1 MPLITLQNV
10 DFSVGGPLLLEKA
23 ELSIEPGERIA
34 LIGRNGAGKST
45 LLKLLAGLRK
55 PASGSVQLLGEP
67 LAQLPRRRVAQA
79 LALVEQ
85 QADTLDAISVFD
97 AVALGRTPWLSA
109 LAPFSRQDC
118 AIVEQALADL
128 DALHLRTRLWGSLSG
143 GERQRVHIARALA
156 QRPQVL
162 LLDEPT
168 NHLDI
173 QHQLSLLQQ
182 VQALPVTTLV
192 ALHDLNQALTCDR
205 LAVLDKGCLVALGK
219 PLDVLT
225 PERLLSTFGVH
236 AQAVSHVHQALIL
249 PRLLLMMIGSPLLR
263 WHNDPVQCQPL
274 LIFFLLPSAP
284 TSVNSNS

>member
-1 MPLITLQNV
+1 MTVMNTAQLAPLSCRGLGLQLSGNTV
-10 DFSVGGPLLLEKA
+10 LCNI
-23 ELSIEPGERIA
+23 ELSVVAGETLGIV
-34 LIGRNGAGKST
+34 GPNGSGKSS
-45 LLKLLAGLRK
+45 LLKLLAGLRQ
-55 PASGSVQLLGEP
+55 PGTGSVQLLGEP
-67 LAQLPRRRVAQA
+67 LARLPRRRVAQA

-109 LAPFSRQDC
+109 LAPFSREDR

-128 DALHLRTRLWGSLSG
+128 DATHLRERAWSSLSG

-205 LAVLDKGCLVALGK
+205 VAVLDKGHLVALGK
-219 PLDVLT
+219 PLEVLT
-225 PERLLSTFGVH
+225 PERLLNTFGVH
-236 AQAVSHVHQALIL
+236 AHYLTDPFDGARIL
-249 PRLLLMMIGSPLLR
+249 RFR
-263 WHNDPVQCQPL
+263 
-274 LIFFLLPSAP
+274 AP
-284 TSVNSNS
+284 

>member
-1 MPLITLQNV
+1 MTAMTALHLAPLACQGLSFQLAGNLVLRDIDLSVVAGETLGI
-10 DFSVGGPLLLEKA
+10 VGP
-23 ELSIEPGERIA
+23 
-34 LIGRNGAGKST
+34 NGSGKSS
-45 LLKLLAGLRK
+45 LLKLLAGLRT
-55 PASGSVQLLGEP
+55 PHSGSVELLGEP
-67 LAQLPRRRVAQA
+67 IARLPRRRIAQA

-85 QADTLDAISVFD
+85 QADTLDAIRVFD

-109 LAPFSRQDC
+109 LAPFSREDR

-128 DALHLRTRLWGSLSG
+128 DATHLRTRLWGSLSG

-156 QRPQVL
+156 QQPQVL

-173 QHQLSLLQQ
+173 QHQLSLLHR

-205 LAVLDKGCLVALGK
+205 VAVLDEGRLVALGK

-236 AQAVSHVHQALIL
+236 GHYLTDPFDGA
-249 PRLLLMMIGSPLLR
+249 RFLR
-263 WHNDPVQCQPL
+263 FRVP
-274 LIFFLLPSAP
+274 
-284 TSVNSNS
+284 

>member
-1 MPLITLQNV
+1 MTVMQHLQPAPLACRGLSLQLAGNSVLCNV
-10 DFSVGGPLLLEKA
+10 
-23 ELSIEPGERIA
+23 ELSLMPGETLAIV
-34 LIGRNGAGKST
+34 GPNGSGKSS
-45 LLKLLAGLRK
+45 LLKLLAGLRS
-55 PASGSVQLLGEP
+55 PSAGSIQLLGQS
-67 LAQLPRRRVAQA
+67 LAGLPRRRVAQA

-85 QADTLDAISVFD
+85 HADTLDAISVYD

-109 LAPFSRQDC
+109 LAPFSREDR
-118 AIVEQALADL
+118 AIVEQALLDL
-128 DALHLRTRLWGSLSG
+128 DAEHLRARLWSSLSG

-182 VQALPVTTLV
+182 VQALAVTTLV

-205 LAVLDKGCLVALGK
+205 VAVLDKGHLVALGT
-219 PLDVLT
+219 PHQVLT

-236 AQAVSHVHQALIL
+236 AHYLTDPYDGARIL
-249 PRLLLMMIGSPLLR
+249 RFR
-263 WHNDPVQCQPL
+263 
-274 LIFFLLPSAP
+274 AP
-284 TSVNSNS
+284 

>member
-1 MPLITLQNV
+1 MTVMHTAQAAPLACSGLGLQLSGNSVLSNIDLSVAAGETLGI
-10 DFSVGGPLLLEKA
+10 VGP
-23 ELSIEPGERIA
+23 
-34 LIGRNGAGKST
+34 NGSGKSS
-45 LLKLLAGLRK
+45 LLKLLAGLRT
-55 PASGSVQLLGEP
+55 PSSGNVQLLGEP
-67 LAQLPRRRVAQA
+67 LARLPRRRVAQA

-109 LAPFSRQDC
+109 LAPFSREDR

-128 DALHLRTRLWGSLSG
+128 DATHLRERAWRSLSG

-156 QRPQVL
+156 QRPRVL

-205 LAVLDKGCLVALGK
+205 VAVLDQGRLVALGK
-219 PLDVLT
+219 PLQVLT

-236 AQAVSHVHQALIL
+236 AHYLTDPFDGARIL
-249 PRLLLMMIGSPLLR
+249 RFR
-263 WHNDPVQCQPL
+263 
-274 LIFFLLPSAP
+274 AP
-284 TSVNSNS
+284 

>member
-1 MPLITLQNV
+1 MTAMTPPKVAPLACQGLGLQLSGNPVLRDINLTVATGETLGI
-10 DFSVGGPLLLEKA
+10 VGP
-23 ELSIEPGERIA
+23 
-34 LIGRNGAGKST
+34 NGSGKSS
-45 LLKLLAGLRK
+45 LLKLLAGLRT
-55 PASGSVQLLGEP
+55 PHRGSVQLLGEP
-67 LAQLPRRRVAQA
+67 LARLPRRRIAQA

-109 LAPFSRQDC
+109 LAPFSQEDR
-118 AIVEQALADL
+118 AVVEQALADL
-128 DALHLRTRLWGSLSG
+128 DASHLRTRIWSSLSG

-205 LAVLDKGCLVALGK
+205 VAVLEHGRLVALGK
-219 PLDVLT
+219 PLEVLT

-236 AQAVSHVHQALIL
+236 AHYLTDPFDGARIL
-249 PRLLLMMIGSPLLR
+249 RFR
-263 WHNDPVQCQPL
+263 
-274 LIFFLLPSAP
+274 AP
-284 TSVNSNS
+284 

>member
-1 MPLITLQNV
+1 MTLMSQLQISPLACQGLELRLAGNRVLSEINLTLV
-10 DFSVGGPLLLEKA
+10 SGETLGIVGP
-23 ELSIEPGERIA
+23 
-34 LIGRNGAGKST
+34 NGSGKSS
-45 LLKLLAGLRK
+45 LLKVLAGLRA
-55 PASGSVQLLGEP
+55 PASGSVHLLGEP
-67 LAQLPRRRVAQA
+67 LARLPRRRIAQA

-109 LAPFSRQDC
+109 LAPFSGTDR

-128 DALHLRTRLWGSLSG
+128 DAEHLRTRIWGSLSG

-173 QHQLSLLQQ
+173 QHQLSLLRQ
-182 VQALPVTTLV
+182 VQALPITTLI

-205 LAVLDKGCLVALGK
+205 VAVLDKGRLVALGK

-225 PERLLSTFGVH
+225 PERLLTTFGV
-236 AQAVSHVHQALIL
+236 QAHYLTDPFDGARIL
-249 PRLLLMMIGSPLLR
+249 RLR
-263 WHNDPVQCQPL
+263 
-274 LIFFLLPSAP
+274 AP
-284 TSVNSNS
+284 